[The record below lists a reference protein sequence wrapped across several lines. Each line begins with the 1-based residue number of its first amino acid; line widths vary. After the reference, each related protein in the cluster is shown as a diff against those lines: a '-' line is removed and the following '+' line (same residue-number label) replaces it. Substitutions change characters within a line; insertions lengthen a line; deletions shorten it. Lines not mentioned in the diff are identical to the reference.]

1 MKTPVKLLAL
11 DIDGTLLNSSFEISA
26 NDLAALQRANNSGV
40 EVILCT
46 GRRHAFA
53 MPIAQ
58 QIGFEMWLCSSN
70 GAVTRSTAGEHFHRD
85 LLPADIAR
93 KLLDHMRDF
102 RGGTVLTFD
111 KQERGAL
118 VLERTDE
125 LAHNV
130 SRWLLKN
137 NDFIQIVAPIE
148 DALTEDP
155 VQAMFCGGLALMR
168 QAEERMA
175 SSPVL
180 NDTTILKTEY
190 PARDLS
196 LLDVLTRG
204 CSKGHAVARW
214 AERRGIAREQV
225 MAIGDNFNDIEM
237 LEFAGVPVVMGNACD
252 EMKGRGWMVTA
263 THDEDGVTTAL
274 AEVLGWKPAEAVRS

>member
-1 MKTPVKLLAL
+1 MKPAVKLLAL
-11 DIDGTLLNSSFEISA
+11 DIDGTLLNSTFTISPG
-26 NDLAALQRANNSGV
+26 DLSALRRAHESGV

-53 MPIAQ
+53 LPIAQ
-58 QIGFEMWLCSSN
+58 EIGFEMWLCSSN
-70 GAVTRSTAGEHFHRD
+70 GAVTRSTAGDHFHRD
-85 LLPADIAR
+85 LLPAPVA
-93 KLLDHMRDF
+93 KALLQHMAEF

-111 KQERGAL
+111 KEVRGAL

-137 NDFIQIVAPIE
+137 EEYIQIVVPIE
-148 DALTEDP
+148 AALTEDP
-155 VQAMFCGGLALMR
+155 VQAMFCGGLERMR
-168 QAEERMA
+168 QAEEHIA

-180 NDTTILKTEY
+180 TETTVLKTEY

-214 AERRGIAREQV
+214 AERRGIEREQV

-237 LEFAGVPVVMGNACD
+237 LEFAGVPVVMGNACS
-252 EMKGRGWMVTA
+252 ELKKRGWHVTG
-263 THDEDGVTTAL
+263 THDEDGVASAL
-274 AEVLGWKPAEAVRS
+274 AEVMGWKPAEVGRR